1 MGRTVP
7 TGQVRAF
14 SPQGTGYQKG
24 NVYGTYIHGIFDK
37 GAVAS
42 TVIKALGERKGI
54 SMETMGAMDYD
65 TIREREFDRL
75 SSMLREHM
83 DMGKIYGMLREIRLE
98 G

>member
-1 MGRTVP
+1 
-7 TGQVRAF
+7 
-14 SPQGTGYQKG
+14 
-24 NVYGTYIHGIFDK
+24 
-37 GAVAS
+37 
-42 TVIKALGERKGI
+42 
-54 SMETMGAMDYD
+54 METMGAMDYD